1 MVVVILV
8 TLFLHMWQC
17 RQVAA
22 IRVFPR
28 GDAPPNVEFSSHR
41 ITAVATKIANRDL
54 INKYFN
60 GRTAATRSNNTT
72 TQKGFDE
79 SKRRVPSCPDPLHN

>member
-28 GDAPPNVEFSSHR
+28 GDEPPNVEFSSHR

-60 GRTAATRSNNTT
+60 GRTAAAAAAT